1 MVPIDARLT
10 NFEVEILARAAR
22 PRLRLLDDA
31 ADPDLRTR
39 LAAAGA
45 ALLDVEWAD
54 GNAELDFPPSVRR
67 LDDPAL
73 ILFTSGTTGNPKG
86 VVHSHRSLAARW
98 ALLHETLGVEA
109 YRRTLLLLPTHFG
122 HGLVSASL
130 FQWLYGAD
138 LYVLPPF
145 RADTVTELG
154 GVIDEHA
161 ITFVSTVPTVWTL
174 ALRMAKPPRAG
185 SLRRVHCGSAPLAKH
200 MWEGIQTWAGTRE
213 VFNTYGITETASWVA
228 GTTIPDFTPEDGL
241 IGKGWGTTFE
251 ILKTA
256 AGEVPPAAAEACA
269 PGEEGYVW
277 LSTPALMIGYFER
290 DDLTAKV
297 VRERLVHDRR
307 YRPSRRAWISLL
319 ARARTRGDQQGWH
332 EY

>member
-10 NFEVEILARAAR
+10 NFEVGIVVRAAR
-22 PRLRLLDDA
+22 PRLCLLDDA
-31 ADPDLRTR
+31 ADRDLRTR

-45 ALLDVEWAD
+45 ALLDLEWAD
-54 GNAELDFPPSVRR
+54 GNAELDLPPSVRR

-109 YRRTLLLLPTHFG
+109 SRRTLLLLPTHFG

-154 GVIDEHA
+154 
-161 ITFVSTVPTVWTL
+161 S
-174 ALRMAKPPRAG
+174 
-185 SLRRVHCGSAPLAKH
+185 
-200 MWEGIQTWAGTRE
+200 
-213 VFNTYGITETASWVA
+213 
-228 GTTIPDFTPEDGL
+228 
-241 IGKGWGTTFE
+241 
-251 ILKTA
+251 
-256 AGEVPPAAAEACA
+256 
-269 PGEEGYVW
+269 
-277 LSTPALMIGYFER
+277 
-290 DDLTAKV
+290 
-297 VRERLVHDRR
+297 
-307 YRPSRRAWISLL
+307 
-319 ARARTRGDQQGWH
+319 GD
-332 EY
+332 